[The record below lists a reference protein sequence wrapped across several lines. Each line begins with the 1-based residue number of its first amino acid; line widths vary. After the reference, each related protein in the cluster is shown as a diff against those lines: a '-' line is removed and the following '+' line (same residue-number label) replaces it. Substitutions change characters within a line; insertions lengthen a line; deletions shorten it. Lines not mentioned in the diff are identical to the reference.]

1 MLTDSYRLSKAGTTV
16 NTLAPLETLFDRQ
29 AGTILPLPPEL
40 AALYGQLRF
49 PVQLERPYIFANFVT
64 SLDGVVSLEAP
75 GRAGGGDISGNNTH
89 DHMVMGILR
98 AVADA
103 IIVGA
108 GTLRKSPRHVWTAE
122 HIYPPFA
129 SLYRQIRHALGK
141 TAPPLNVI
149 VTREGNVNL
158 NQPLFLSGEVPVLL
172 ITTTQGEQLLRQQT
186 IPSSTEII
194 TIEQNAEGDLSARA
208 ILQVVQRARPADLIL
223 SEGGPQLL
231 ATFFAERCL
240 DELFLT
246 LSPQVAGRDE
256 SIERP
261 GLVAG
266 KLFAPEFPLWGSLVS
281 IKRETSHLFL
291 RYRFETTR
299 V

>member
-1 MLTDSYRLSKAGTTV
+1 M
-16 NTLAPLETLFDRQ
+16 NTLTPLESLYDSQ
-29 AGTILPLPPEL
+29 SGADLPLPPEL
-40 AALYGQLRF
+40 AAIYGQFRF
-49 PVQLERPYIFANFVT
+49 PLQPGRPYVIANFVT
-64 SLDGVVSLEAP
+64 SLDGVASLEAP
-75 GRAGGGDISGNNTH
+75 GLAGGGDISGNNKH

-122 HIYPPFA
+122 HIYSPFS
-129 SLYRQIRHALGK
+129 SLYWQLRHNLGK
-141 TAPPLNVI
+141 TEPPLNVI

-158 NQPLFLSGEVPVLL
+158 NQPLFQSGEVPVLL
-172 ITTTQGEQLLRQQT
+172 LTTWQGEQRLRQQA
-186 IPSSTEII
+186 IPPSTEII
-194 TIEQNAEGDLSARA
+194 ALERSAGGELSARA
-208 ILQVVQRARPADLIL
+208 ILQVVQRARPSDLIL

-231 ATFFAERCL
+231 GGFFAERCL

-246 LSPQVAGRDE
+246 LAPQIAGRNAT
-256 SIERP
+256 IERP

-291 RYRFETTR
+291 RYRFDTTGC
-299 V
+299 

>member
-1 MLTDSYRLSKAGTTV
+1 MSTLT
-16 NTLAPLETLFDRQ
+16 PIETLYDSQ
-29 AGTILPLPPEL
+29 SGADLPLPPEL
-40 AALYGQLRF
+40 KAIYGQLRF
-49 PVQLERPYIFANFVT
+49 PLSPDRPYVFANFVT

-75 GRAGGGDISGNNTH
+75 GHAGGGDISGNNRH

-108 GTLRKSPRHVWTAE
+108 GTLRKSPNHVWTAE
-122 HIYPPFA
+122 HIYPEYSTFYQQ
-129 SLYRQIRHALGK
+129 LRHALGK

-149 VTREGNVNL
+149 VTLEGNVNL
-158 NQPLFLSGEVPVLL
+158 NQPLFQSGEVPVLIL
-172 ITTTQGEQLLRQQT
+172 TTTHGEQRLREQSV
-186 IPSSTEII
+186 PSSTEVA
-194 TIEQNAEGDLSARA
+194 TLKQGEKGTLSVQAM
-208 ILQVVQRARPADLIL
+208 LKVVQQARTCNLIL

-231 ATFFAERCL
+231 GDFFAEGCL

-246 LSPQVAGRDE
+246 LAPQVAGRDPT
-256 SIERP
+256 IERP

-281 IKRETSHLFL
+281 VKRATDHLFL
-291 RYRFETTR
+291 RYRFDTSE
-299 V
+299 

>member
-1 MLTDSYRLSKAGTTV
+1 M
-16 NTLAPLETLFDRQ
+16 NTITPLETLFEAQ
-29 AGTILPLPPEL
+29 VGTVLPLPPEL
-40 AALYGQLRF
+40 AVVYGQLRF
-49 PVQLERPYIFANFVT
+49 PVSPNRPYVFANFVS

-75 GRAGGGDISGNNTH
+75 GRAGGGDISDNNTH

-103 IIVGA
+103 VIVGA
-108 GTLRKSPRHVWTAE
+108 GTLRKSPRHVWTAG

-129 SLYRQIRHALGK
+129 SLYQQLRHALGK
-141 TAPPLNVI
+141 SEPPLNVI

-172 ITTTQGEQLLRQQT
+172 ITTMQGEQRLRQHT
-186 IPSSTEII
+186 IPPSTAIVAL
-194 TIEQNAEGDLSARA
+194 EQSASGELSARA
-208 ILQVVQRARPADLIL
+208 ILEATQRARPADLIL
-223 SEGGPQLL
+223 TEGGPQLL
-231 ATFFAERCL
+231 GTFLAERCL

-246 LSPQVAGRDE
+246 LAPQVAGRDDT
-256 SIERP
+256 IARP
-261 GLVAG
+261 GLVSG

-291 RYRFETTR
+291 RYRFDR
-299 V
+299 LS